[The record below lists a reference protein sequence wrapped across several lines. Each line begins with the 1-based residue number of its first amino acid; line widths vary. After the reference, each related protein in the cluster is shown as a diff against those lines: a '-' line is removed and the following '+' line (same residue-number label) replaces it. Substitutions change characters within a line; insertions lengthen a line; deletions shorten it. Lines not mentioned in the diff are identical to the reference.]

1 MPSEHRDGWDCANA
15 ATPPPSCTIRTRR
28 ILPHC
33 LIFTLTGHLSA
44 SDGISGGFLP
54 AYPP

>member
-1 MPSEHRDGWDCANA
+1 MRQHR
-15 ATPPPSCTIRTRR
+15 RR
-28 ILPHC
+28 HVLSIHGGYCRIALFFHP
-33 LIFTLTGHLSA
+33 SA